1 MGVTTIKMTVSG
13 DTFEAVGDF
22 TADEA
27 KALVGAF
34 ARGRGPN
41 PEQEAVDTLTAAV
54 ARGKV
59 KLKDVVT
66 EHQGDV

>member
-1 MGVTTIKMTVSG
+1 MGVTSIKMEVSG
-13 DTFEAVGDF
+13 DTFEAVGEF
-22 TADEA
+22 TAEEA

-41 PEQEAVDTLTAAV
+41 PEQEALDSLTEKTRM
-54 ARGKV
+54 ARTR
-59 KLKDVVT
+59 LSDSVT